1 MWGKRWKWKFEWSGA
16 LNLGFGA
23 FFVLWG
29 WFAGGSA
36 GGYLRVSE
44 FICEFWDIF
53 ATLLGLFASFR
64 LYLRLGAVGVAQLRG
79 RLAGRELLPGGY

>member
-36 GGYLRVSE
+36 GSYLRVWE
-44 FICEFWDIF
+44 DICGIFDIF
-53 ATLLGLFASFR
+53 ATGGGGGGSVEGEAGWKR
-64 LYLRLGAVGVAQLRG
+64 VA
-79 RLAGRELLPGGY
+79 AGRILATFSFY